1 MTFSAL
7 LEAMSGAA
15 LDSLVGFDRD
25 AALAAGLEPNKVRSW
40 GLVHSAYF
48 GPTKFTRKQQE
59 AQAKARAG
67 RFSIDQLVLI
77 ERRISHLLIDDQ
89 WTTRLQLLSRP
100 CTYDALARRIRQLIP
115 TEQKPPKKQM
125 SFSASKAGLR
135 RMSVT
140 ADERD
145 MADLE
150 HRLTRDIDPS
160 KPVSPQMLDAFIDLL
175 RSAAPGDNP
184 ANHPTASTGTA
195 SPATS
200 ATSNCDNSPA
210 TSDSTARPR
219 VPYAN
224 PRPIIIVPLDA
235 HLKILRGEGDD
246 IRLGLTDGTTMTGAE
261 YLQARYGKEI
271 EVALFAPQDGAVNLY
286 REARLA
292 NQKQRDLARI
302 AMPICPVPGCRH
314 GADSCEIHHINAWKH
329 GGETN
334 IANLAPLCRYHNRV
348 NDDDPRRRK
357 RGRIEMVR
365 GTPTW
370 VSPRGYHVPNTLH
383 PFAAMQLLFG

>member
-25 AALAAGLEPNKVRSW
+25 AALAAGLEPTKVRSW

-48 GPTKFTRKQQE
+48 GPTKFTRKQEE
-59 AQAKARAG
+59 AVALARAG
-67 RFSIDQLVLI
+67 GFSIDQLVLI
-77 ERRISHLLIDDQ
+77 ERRISHLLIDAQ

-115 TEQKPPKKQM
+115 AEQKPPKKQM

-175 RSAAPGDNP
+175 RSAAPGDNSDNSGEHP
-184 ANHPTASTGTA
+184 AATPNCADPPAATT
-195 SPATS
+195 SPAS
-200 ATSNCDNSPA
+200 Q
-210 TSDSTARPR
+210 PR

-224 PRPIIIVPLDA
+224 PRPIIIVPLET
-235 HLKILRGEGDD
+235 HLKILSGEGDD
-246 IRLGLTDGTTMTGAE
+246 VRLGLTDGTTMTGVE
-261 YLQARYGKEI
+261 YLKARYGTEL
-271 EVALFAPQDGAVNLY
+271 EVALFAAQDGAVNLY
-286 REARLA
+286 REVRLA

-302 AMPICPVPGCRH
+302 SMPICPVPGCRH
-314 GADSCEIHHINAWKH
+314 GADSCEIHHIKAWKH

-348 NDDDPRRRK
+348 NDDDPQRRK

-370 VSPRGYHVPNTLH
+370 CSPRGYHVRNTLH
-383 PFAAMQLLFG
+383 PFAAMHLLFG